1 MILISKY
8 MVPKGYTGI
17 TLFPFV
23 FLKDRSFKEDLVLV
37 NHERIHL
44 KQQLELLVLP
54 FYLIYCLE
62 FLVRLFQYK
71 SWHLAYRNISFER
84 EALDRKST
92 RLNSSHVKISY
103 AVFCLKKKKNYTKYS
118 STT

>member
-23 FLKDRSFKEDLVLV
+23 FLKDRSFKEDLVLL

-62 FLVRLFQYK
+62 FLVRLFKYK
-71 SWHLAYRNISFER
+71 SWSLAYRNISFEH
-84 EALDRKST
+84 EAFTNEKDLDYLKS
-92 RLNSSHVKISY
+92 RSFWS
-103 AVFCLKKKKNYTKYS
+103 FLKYF
-118 STT
+118 

>member
-1 MILISKY
+1 

-23 FLKDRSFKEDLVLV
+23 FLKDRSFKEDLVLL

-62 FLVRLFQYK
+62 YLVRLFQYK
-71 SWHLAYRNISFER
+71 SWSLAYRNISFER
-84 EALDRKST
+84 EAFTNEKDLDYLKS
-92 RLNSSHVKISY
+92 RSLWN
-103 AVFCLKKKKNYTKYS
+103 FMKYF
-118 STT
+118 